1 MRHDESPGIADPALS
16 RVPKAIVEK
25 QSVKVDA
32 VSGATFT
39 SQGIMEAVEKALAG
53 GADKNE

>member
-1 MRHDESPGIADPALS
+1 MRHDESPGIADPALNG
-16 RVPKAIVEK
+16 VPKAIVEK

-53 GADKNE
+53 APTK